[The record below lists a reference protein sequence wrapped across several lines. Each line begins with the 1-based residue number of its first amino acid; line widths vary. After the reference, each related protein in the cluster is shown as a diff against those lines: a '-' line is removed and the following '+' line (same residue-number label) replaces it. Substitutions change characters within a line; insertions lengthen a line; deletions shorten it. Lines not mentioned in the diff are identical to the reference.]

1 MVNFPENYDRVAIEE
16 ENRNLQQK
24 IDDLKTQAFFIP
36 QSFSPLSVQPGTLS
50 YSSGTNT
57 DDTFGDNQ
65 EGFFYY
71 SSNTKWLPI
80 SAFKTPQMFGAK
92 GDGTTDDTTA
102 LKNWLE
108 SSGDLYAPS
117 GIYLV
122 AAAGSDAG
130 GVTATIS
137 KSLNVICSEDAI
149 FKAGTD
155 LDNDI
160 IRIKATSTNYSA
172 TRNLSVSWLG
182 GKLDQVGQKN
192 SAVLPFSSEYTPANL
207 GSSATCDG
215 LSIRGEISVDSTP
228 TAGFTRVVVKNIH
241 TIASNDLFWK
251 TAGGD
256 SGLFVSGSVHIEVSN
271 SEFIGNRDL
280 GIYSSG
286 LSSGSITGG
295 SCIISNNKFFGCM
308 FGAAIKRLI
317 SNAQIVNNV
326 GFNTA
331 VVATSTNVTA
341 TGDNIIIANNIGH
354 GAWRVVRVTAG
365 SGHLVYGN
373 QSYKHGVVDPTN
385 NNAALTSV
393 FETHNSCVSVEG
405 SSNNVISNNN
415 VFDLNVNIT
424 HEVATVVF
432 KNNDVTSTATSDV
445 STETITS
452 SSHDLSV
459 ADAIYFGGI
468 TNTTGISNDVIYFV
482 SETSFTNNSFRVTT
496 DKDGSASGD
505 ISFAG
510 SNDTSLDIEK
520 ASNKNFA
527 HNNTADKV
535 RNVILEISSIKSR
548 EVTSWGNY
556 GRDLSAEPVVLEN
569 ESSVDKDGHILDF
582 NGTYDHT
589 GTTSTTNILT
599 SGKVGE
605 VNIQEDSAFKRD
617 RIRITAAGTITG
629 TNGTKIFSLKFNNE
643 KTQETAFSSATVGM
657 WVLDGYIEINT
668 AASQRIYAQITCN
681 DKVATIFGLCA
692 ADLSASDVALEF
704 RQKLSNSSDNI
715 ATNTLSVRWE

>member
-1 MVNFPENYDRVAIEE
+1 MSDLPEIYDRIAIEE
-16 ENRNLQQK
+16 ELRQLQQK
-24 IDDLKTQAFFIP
+24 TDDLKTQAFFIP
-36 QSFSPLSVQPGTLS
+36 QSFSPLNVQPGTLS
-50 YSSGTNT
+50 YSDGTNT
-57 DDTFGDNQ
+57 DNTFGDNQ
-65 EGFFYY
+65 EAFFYY
-71 SSNTKWLPI
+71 SSSTKWLPI
-80 SAFKTPQMFGAK
+80 STLKTPQMFGAK
-92 GDGTTDDTTA
+92 GDGTTDDTVA

-122 AAAGSDAG
+122 AAAGADAG

-155 LDNDI
+155 LDNDV
-160 IRIKATSTNYSA
+160 IRIKASSTNYST
-172 TRNLSVSWLG
+172 TRNLSVSWVG
-182 GKLDQVGQKN
+182 GKFNQVGQKN
-192 SAVLPFSSEYTPANL
+192 STVVPFSSQYTPANL

-215 LSIRGEISVDSTP
+215 LSIRGEITVDSTP
-228 TAGFTRVVVKNIH
+228 TAGFARIVVKNIH

-256 SGLFVSGSVHIEVSN
+256 SGIFVSGSVHIEVSN

-280 GIYSSG
+280 GIYASG

-308 FGAAIKRLI
+308 FGAATKRLL

-326 GFNTA
+326 GFNTTA
-331 VVATSTNVTA
+331 VATSTAVTA

-354 GAWRVVRVTAG
+354 GAWRVVRIQTG

-385 NNAALTSV
+385 SNAALTSV
-393 FETHNSCVSVEG
+393 FNADNSCVSVEG
-405 SSNNVISNNN
+405 SSNNIISNNN

-432 KNNDVTSTATSDV
+432 KNDNVTSTATTDV
-445 STETITS
+445 SANTILS

-459 ADAIYFGGI
+459 ADPIYFGGI
-468 TNTTGISNDVIYFV
+468 TNTTGISNNVIYFV
-482 SETSFTNNSFRVTT
+482 SETSFSDSSFRVTT
-496 DKDGSASGD
+496 DKDGAASGD

-510 SNDTSLDIEK
+510 SNDTSIDIEK
-520 ASNKNFA
+520 IANKNFA

-535 RNVILEISSIKSR
+535 KNVILEDSSFQSR

-556 GRDLSAEPVVLEN
+556 GRDLSGQPVVLEN

-582 NGTYDHT
+582 NGTYNHT

-599 SGKVGE
+599 SGKAGE

-629 TNGTKIFSLKFNNE
+629 TNGTKIFSFKFNNAR
-643 KTQETAFSSATVGM
+643 TQETAFSSATVGM

-668 AASQRIYAQITCN
+668 ATSQRIYAQITCN
-681 DKVATIFGLCA
+681 DQVATIFGLCA
-692 ADLSASDVALEF
+692 ADLTASNVALEF

-715 ATNTLSVRWE
+715 ATNTFSVRWE